1 MNVSGNGSN
10 HEEYD
15 TRGQPDGVP
24 ETSPRRDAGE
34 AKTGE
39 SGEEEVDRGEGLG
52 AAREGATSGQTVRV
66 DYVMIMSQ

>member
-1 MNVSGNGSN
+1 MNFSGNGSN

-24 ETSPRRDAGE
+24 ETSPRRDAGK

-39 SGEEEVDRGEGLG
+39 SGEEEVDRGEGPG
-52 AAREGATSGQTVRV
+52 AAGEGATSGQTVCA
-66 DYVMIMSQ
+66 DYIVIMSQ